1 MHILNILSVKE
12 KMAIKEPKYF
22 IYENYYRRI
31 GFPKRNSYYSMKH
44 QREKDLPLLAI
55 ELIEQVPDTTDV
67 KNMIKI

>member
-44 QREKDLPLLAI
+44 QRK
-55 ELIEQVPDTTDV
+55 
-67 KNMIKI
+67 KICPCLQLN